1 MPLTPYT
8 VALPPSRGLKAT
20 TGIVGLEVDP
30 HARETVQTKAEA
42 VLDAVKVID
51 ANVQYRKNVEATFGF
66 WLKQAR
72 ARLATTHAQGWDQH
86 RALQQA
92 LRLPCDHKRCTSH
105 IAIEHSVSTKMI
117 RCESTEQRGKR

>member
-1 MPLTPYT
+1 MRG
-8 VALPPSRGLKAT
+8 AAARSRGLKAT

-72 ARLATTHAQGWDQH
+72 ALLALHVEVARCIVPCGKPWNAWRPQHFAHGTSPQRLDTICLCSSA
-86 RALQQA
+86 
-92 LRLPCDHKRCTSH
+92 S
-105 IAIEHSVSTKMI
+105 SVAARQSTAPRM
-117 RCESTEQRGKR
+117 

>member
-1 MPLTPYT
+1 M
-8 VALPPSRGLKAT
+8 ALPPGRGLKAT

-66 WLKQAR
+66 WLKQVNILIA
-72 ARLATTHAQGWDQH
+72 LHAC
-86 RALQQA
+86 A
-92 LRLPCDHKRCTSH
+92 S
-105 IAIEHSVSTKMI
+105 
-117 RCESTEQRGKR
+117 QRGASCRAVPLRVPVQYNEGY